1 MERPIGRSRC
11 SRAVVKRTMGKASR
25 RKRKRT
31 GPPAATIETSVTTR
45 MRPWPHLLT
54 VSAIVTGLLAGAWY
68 YYLGTGPGPDPAGV
82 IVESH
87 TPRMTSPTSLLPD
100 PETSDM
106 TIPVARVISEA
117 RRAAIGE
124 PGSAAAVGRYCQL
137 LHAHWR
143 LGEAAAC
150 YEIAH
155 RLAPQDF
162 RWVYLLAGVEEIRGA
177 DAGHVE
183 QLFRQAIRLAPGFAP
198 VYVRYA
204 DALLRLGRWSE
215 ARDNYLAA
223 LERDSGLVM
232 AHRGLGQAATLL
244 GDLPLAVEQLERAEA
259 LSPRDRITQVAL
271 ARAYTLTGRG
281 EQAAEAA
288 RKAQEF
294 KSEVSLPDQ
303 FFFEIEGLAV
313 DPESLRKRLARYMQ
327 KGDYDA
333 AIEAAM
339 LLEESGAP
347 AASQQMIMR
356 IKQRAMEFAIAGDY
370 DAAVVEFERAARL
383 APHDPEI
390 EHNWGTLLL
399 RRGELEGAE
408 HHFEKAIE
416 INPQS
421 ADSFYNLGLVLER
434 LGRNDEAIARFNSA
448 ARIDPQHPAAKRLA
462 ELDIVPER

>member
-1 MERPIGRSRC
+1 M
-11 SRAVVKRTMGKASR
+11 
-25 RKRKRT
+25 T
-31 GPPAATIETSVTTR
+31 GS
-45 MRPWPHLLT
+45 
-54 VSAIVTGLLAGAWY
+54 
-68 YYLGTGPGPDPAGV
+68 
-82 IVESH
+82 
-87 TPRMTSPTSLLPD
+87 TSLLPD

-117 RRAAIGE
+117 RRAAIAE

-162 RWVYLLAGVEEIRGA
+162 RWVYLLAGVEEIHGA

-183 QLFRQAIRLAPGFAP
+183 ELFRKAIRLAPGFAP

-215 ARDNYLAA
+215 ARDNYVAA

-244 GDLPLAVEQLERAEA
+244 GDLPLAVEQLEQAGV
-259 LSPRDRITQVAL
+259 LSPQDRITQVAL
-271 ARAYTLTGRG
+271 ARVYTLTGRG
-281 EQAAEAA
+281 EQAAKAA
-288 RKAQEF
+288 RKAREF
-294 KSEVSLPDQ
+294 KSEASLPDQ

-313 DPESLRKRLARYMQ
+313 DPESLRKRLALSLQ
-327 KGDYDA
+327 KGNYDA

-347 AASQQMIMR
+347 AARQQMIMR
-356 IKQRAMEFAIAGDY
+356 IKRRAMEFAVAGDF
-370 DAAVVEFERAARL
+370 DAALVEFERAVRL
-383 APHDPEI
+383 APNDAEI

-399 RRGELEGAE
+399 RSGELEGAKQ
-408 HHFEKAIE
+408 HFEKAIE

-421 ADSFYNLGLVLER
+421 ADSFYNLGLVLEG
-434 LGRNDEAIARFNSA
+434 LGRSDEAIARFNSA
-448 ARIDPQHPAAKRLA
+448 ALINPQHVAAKRLA
-462 ELDIVPER
+462 ELGIVPES